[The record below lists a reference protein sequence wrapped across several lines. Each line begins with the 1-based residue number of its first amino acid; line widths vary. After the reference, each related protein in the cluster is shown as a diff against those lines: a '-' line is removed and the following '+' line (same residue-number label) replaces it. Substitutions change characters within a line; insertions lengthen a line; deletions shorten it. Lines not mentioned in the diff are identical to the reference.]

1 MTVYLIMITMFLYSL
16 GFLIQTK
23 KDTVNKYNSNGLFM
37 KQN

>member
-1 MTVYLIMITMFLYSL
+1 MITMFLYFA
-16 GFLIQTK
+16 GFLVQTKK